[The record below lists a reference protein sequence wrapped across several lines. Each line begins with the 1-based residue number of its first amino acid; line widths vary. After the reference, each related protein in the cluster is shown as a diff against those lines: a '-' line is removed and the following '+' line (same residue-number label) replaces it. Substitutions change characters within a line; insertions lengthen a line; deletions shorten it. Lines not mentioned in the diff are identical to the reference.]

1 MGRNNKVKFWREM
14 YPYIKKYR
22 KKLIFS
28 AFGSIIVGIF
38 VALQPFII
46 KYIVD
51 DGISNPNF
59 NSKQKVIFIGLMCLI
74 YLIFGGCRILI
85 WKITFKGIMTSMQG
99 ALFNLRSRFF
109 SHLQDMSM
117 QFYSTVSVGEL
128 FNCIIGSPI
137 NSIEQYMFQM
147 FQSVP
152 YQAVSLV
159 VSVIALLSFDWF
171 LTVML
176 LITVMFMVIVN
187 NISYKKI
194 EKIYGEYLK
203 TESETSKHLNNT
215 LHGMDTVKIHA
226 VEKTVFH
233 NFRAFLKTLYEKGIV
248 SAMAQTNESF
258 KPEIIE
264 YIGVTVITMVGGVFC
279 VYRGLSVGTLYA
291 FLTSIYNIF
300 YTLLQL
306 MEIRLQKSRAESGL
320 KKILDIMEKKT
331 TTPEKNADE
340 QKFIE
345 TEKEKAEKNNMPC
358 IEFNNV
364 SFGYNDNKIFSHFS
378 CSVRHNESVALVGLS
393 GSGKSTL
400 TKLILRLYDVSEGK
414 VLVYGTDV
422 KDYNMNSLRTSF
434 GVVPQKPF
442 IFYGSVWDNIKIA
455 RPEAS
460 DDEIIKAMEIAN
472 VNEFVNAM
480 EQGRD
485 TIIGDGGASLSGG
498 QTQRIAI
505 ARAVLGNPDIL
516 IFDEATS
523 SLDNISEKQ
532 IQKAMENL
540 MKDHTIIIIA
550 HRLSTIKNVDRI
562 LVLKDGAITEEGT
575 YTELQNKEGVFS
587 EFLNI

>member
-1 MGRNNKVKFWREM
+1 
-14 YPYIKKYR
+14 
-22 KKLIFS
+22 
-28 AFGSIIVGIF
+28 
-38 VALQPFII
+38 
-46 KYIVD
+46 
-51 DGISNPNF
+51 
-59 NSKQKVIFIGLMCLI
+59 
-74 YLIFGGCRILI
+74 
-85 WKITFKGIMTSMQG
+85 
-99 ALFNLRSRFF
+99 
-109 SHLQDMSM
+109 
-117 QFYSTVSVGEL
+117 
-128 FNCIIGSPI
+128 
-137 NSIEQYMFQM
+137 
-147 FQSVP
+147 
-152 YQAVSLV
+152 
-159 VSVIALLSFDWF
+159 
-171 LTVML
+171 
-176 LITVMFMVIVN
+176 
-187 NISYKKI
+187 
-194 EKIYGEYLK
+194 
-203 TESETSKHLNNT
+203 
-215 LHGMDTVKIHA
+215 
-226 VEKTVFH
+226 
-233 NFRAFLKTLYEKGIV
+233 
-248 SAMAQTNESF
+248 
-258 KPEIIE
+258 
-264 YIGVTVITMVGGVFC
+264 
-279 VYRGLSVGTLYA
+279 
-291 FLTSIYNIF
+291 
-300 YTLLQL
+300 
-306 MEIRLQKSRAESGL
+306 
-320 KKILDIMEKKT
+320 
-331 TTPEKNADE
+331 
-340 QKFIE
+340 
-345 TEKEKAEKNNMPC
+345 MPC